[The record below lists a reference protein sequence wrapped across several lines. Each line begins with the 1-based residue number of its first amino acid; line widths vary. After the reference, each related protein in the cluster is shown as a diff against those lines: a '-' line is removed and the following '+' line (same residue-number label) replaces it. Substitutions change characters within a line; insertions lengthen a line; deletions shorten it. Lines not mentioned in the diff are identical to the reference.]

1 MDKTKHTRTKF
12 SLRRKA
18 LVDKAKKHSQ
28 RSRVWSLPP
37 HGQEADDADD
47 NARRRFPDCVQE
59 IAIFRRLPA
68 DQNEVAQGAGEE
80 EDALQGQR
88 DQEEVK
94 VSVIPEP
101 HTVTHPRA
109 MVVEPEKELTF

>member
-1 MDKTKHTRTKF
+1 M
-12 SLRRKA
+12 
-18 LVDKAKKHSQ
+18 
-28 RSRVWSLPP
+28 
-37 HGQEADDADD
+37 
-47 NARRRFPDCVQE
+47 
-59 IAIFRRLPA
+59 
-68 DQNEVAQGAGEE
+68 AQGAGEE